1 MIKIIVASGNKHK
14 ITEIKHILNELDVDV
29 KSVYEINNDYDEPPE
44 NGETFE
50 DNAYIKAAAIRNLFS
65 DCYVL
70 ADDSGLMVDALNG
83 DPGVHSARYA
93 GEQHND
99 ADNNALL
106 MKNMSNVPEDKR
118 SAKFVSVLCL
128 IEPDGRVNHFRGEC
142 EGKIICEP
150 RGDSGFGYDPYFLPN
165 GESKTFAEMM
175 EEDKNMISHR
185 KKALEKLM
193 AYLKENI

>member
-1 MIKIIVASGNKHK
+1 MIEIIVASGNKHK
-14 ITEIKHILNELDVDV
+14 ITEIKHILNELDVNV
-29 KSVYEINNDYDEPPE
+29 KSVYEITNEYDEPLE

-50 DNAYIKAAAIRNLFS
+50 DNAYIKAAAIRNLFPN
-65 DCYVL
+65 CYVL
-70 ADDSGLMVDALNG
+70 ADDSGLMVEALNG

-106 MKNMSNVPEDKR
+106 IKNMSNVAEDKR

-128 IEPDGRVNHFRGEC
+128 IEPDGKVNNFRGEC
-142 EGKIICEP
+142 EGKIIYEK
-150 RGDSGFGYDPYFLPN
+150 RGDNGFGYDPYFLPN
-165 GESKTFAEMM
+165 GEVKTFAEML